1 RRSVR
6 AVRGG
11 VTASGPRG
19 GSGRGGG
26 GAVGGHHRS
35 PCRRSWRRS
44 PSVGGDRFGGGG
56 VGDGDTAGRD
66 LERADPVDR
75 GGHSLPGVIE
85 RDEVSAAVLPDALEE
100 LDVLGC
106 VAGRDPSAL
115 VHVAEQR
122 REVLDAEV
130 RGEIPR
136 PTGSVVVSGGGGP
149 SGHGSVHIGADGLGP
164 G

>member
-1 RRSVR
+1 
-6 AVRGG
+6 
-11 VTASGPRG
+11 GP
-19 GSGRGGG
+19 
-26 GAVGGHHRS
+26 
-35 PCRRSWRRS
+35 
-44 PSVGGDRFGGGG
+44 
-56 VGDGDTAGRD
+56 
-66 LERADPVDR
+66 
-75 GGHSLPGVIE
+75 SLPGVIE
-85 RDEVSAAVLPDALEE
+85 RDEVAAAVLPDALEE
-100 LDVLGC
+100 LAVLGC

-164 G
+164 GEMEVLAPHAGAQRLPVDHQARLLVLA